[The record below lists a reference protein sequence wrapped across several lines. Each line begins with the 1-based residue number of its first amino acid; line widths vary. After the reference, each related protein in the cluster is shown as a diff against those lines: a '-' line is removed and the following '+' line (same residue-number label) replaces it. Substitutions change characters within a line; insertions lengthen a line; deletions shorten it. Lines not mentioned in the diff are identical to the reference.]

1 MGFDTIA
8 LVDRVDWVLDL
19 GGLGRKSVE
28 PGARVVGEGYW
39 GWARGEGGRSG
50 LGGLL
55 REP

>member
-28 PGARVVGEGYW
+28 RGARSPG
-39 GWARGEGGRSG
+39 GGRGVLGMGSG
-50 LGGLL
+50 
-55 REP
+55 